1 MFSYANG
8 IIPDSERSCNT
19 GQGRYPDLVWSIDQI
34 ADLMAESVR
43 QENLRLREEDAVAGI
58 DALDETQIHPILA
71 AAFTQTGLGVLREHH
86 FPTPK
91 KARPR
96 NSERE
101 RCDLVL
107 THDPSGILID
117 PVEVDRR
124 EHELSGTLFAPV
136 AQEAAA
142 MVGTPAEDA
151 LWIELK
157 VCGQYEFV
165 SGVPCPNTA
174 YSTGV
179 IRGPAVDIRKLA
191 REKAI
196 LFAASALILF
206 AQDEPTARHDLQIAA
221 HKWLDQSLPIRE
233 PVVRIVPI
241 DERIGNTV
249 AAICLTAVR
258 CGGND

>member
-1 MFSYANG
+1 M
-8 IIPDSERSCNT
+8 
-19 GQGRYPDLVWSIDQI
+19 WSIDQI
-34 ADLMAESVR
+34 ADLMAESVSR
-43 QENLRLREEDAVAGI
+43 ENLRLRAEDAVTGV
-58 DALDETQIHPILA
+58 DALDETALHPILA
-71 AAFTQTGLGVLREHH
+71 RHLAESGLGVLREHH

-91 KARPR
+91 RARPR

-107 THDPSGILID
+107 THDPAGLLID

-124 EHELSGTLFAPV
+124 EHELAGTLFAPV
-136 AQEAAA
+136 AEQAAA
-142 MVGTPAEDA
+142 LTGTAPEDA

-165 SGVPCPNTA
+165 AGVPIPNTA
-174 YSTGV
+174 YTTGV

-196 LFAASALILF
+196 QFAAATLILF

-233 PVVRIVPI
+233 PIIRVVPI

-249 AAICLTAVR
+249 ATVCMIPVR
-258 CGGND
+258 CGLDD